1 MGDYDTL
8 ASDFTKAHR
17 GFVGA
22 YGDNGRGNPDVR
34 ANTF

>member
-22 YGDNGRGNPDVR
+22 YDDIPVMLLDEATVEP
-34 ANTF
+34 